1 MVKAHHNKYFE
12 WYFRRRLR
20 RSLARNFFAIYADG
34 LDRVPPHNKTPTI
47 AVANHNGWWDGLVDY
62 YLLRETLGYSGYVMM
77 DEEFLGTLPFLALVG
92 GFTVDKT
99 TPAGKAAGVRY
110 IIRTLRRTGGVLL
123 MYPQGRRTGTAA
135 RPLGFENGA
144 AFVAT
149 KAGPSRLLPFARVY
163 EMLAEDRPDVFYL
176 VGEPIS
182 VNPDDDYRELTART
196 EEKVASLLDELTR
209 RIAAEEFNGF
219 TKIFQGNL
227 SGNKRME
234 KKLHAAK
241 RLLGRADEPFEPYN
255 P

>member
-1 MVKAHHNKYFE
+1 MVKARHNRYFE

-20 RSLARNFFAIYADG
+20 RSLPRNLFAIHADG
-34 LDRVPPHNKTPTI
+34 LYRAPPQDGTPTI

-92 GFTVDKT
+92 GFTVDKK

-110 IIRTLRRTGGVLL
+110 IIRTLRRTSGTLL
-123 MYPQGRRTGTAA
+123 MYPQGRRTATDA
-135 RPLGFENGA
+135 RPLGFEDGA
-144 AFVAT
+144 AFIAA
-149 KAGPSRLLPFARVY
+149 KAGPSRLLPFARAY

-176 VGEPIS
+176 VGDPIN
-182 VNPDDDYRELTART
+182 VKPGDDYRELTARA
-196 EEKVASLLDELTR
+196 EAHVASLLDELTR
-209 RIAAEEFNGF
+209 RIAAEESDGF

-234 KKLHAAK
+234 KKIDVFK
-241 RLLGRADEPFEPYN
+241 RLLGRAEEPFEPYN